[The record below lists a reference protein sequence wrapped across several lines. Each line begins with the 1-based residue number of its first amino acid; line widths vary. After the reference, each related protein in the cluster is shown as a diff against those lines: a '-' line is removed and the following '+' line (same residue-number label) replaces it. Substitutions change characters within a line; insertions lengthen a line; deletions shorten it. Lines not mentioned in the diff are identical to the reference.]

1 MKRKYVAVAIIAVI
15 VIVVIAFAVHYT
27 AGQPAEIRTTGIVE
41 APEANISSMVSGTI
55 VYECCREGDFVRKG
69 QILVEQESGTIR
81 AALNQALAGIQ
92 SARSNVASAN
102 SAVASAR
109 SNIQTA
115 RADIENA
122 RAGVEKARA
131 QMLEARRE
139 KNRHEVLYR
148 QNAVAKAALDLA
160 RTNYQSAVAD
170 YNSSKAALSN
180 TESRL
185 KAADAQLKSA
195 LSQLASSQ
203 ANVKQSQ
210 ANADF
215 YRTQL
220 GYTVIRSPFS
230 GTLIYKALQTG
241 ENADPGVTILT
252 LVDQSRIWV
261 RADVEE
267 TYVGG
272 IRLYDPATVRAVE
285 DKSGRIFGGRV
296 VEINRYAA
304 FATQTDVTRGRQD
317 IKTFKVRIAVT
328 DRSGYL
334 KPGMTVGVDI
344 PLRTAK

>member
-55 VYECCREGDFVRKG
+55 VYECCREGDNVQKG

-81 AALNQALAGIQ
+81 AALAQAVAGIQ
-92 SARSNVASAN
+92 SARSNVASAK
-102 SAVASAR
+102 SAIASVQ

-115 RADIENA
+115 KADILNA

-139 KNRHEVLYR
+139 KNRNEVLYKE
-148 QNAVAKAALDLA
+148 NAVAKATLDIA

-170 YNSSKAALSN
+170 YNSSKAALAN

-185 KAADAQLKSA
+185 KAADAQLQSA
-195 LSQLASSQ
+195 RSQLASSQ

-210 ANADF
+210 GNADF
-215 YRTQL
+215 YRAQL

-230 GTLIYKALQTG
+230 GTIIYKSLETG
-241 ENADPGVTILT
+241 ENADPGVTIMT

-261 RADVEE
+261 RADIEE

-272 IRLYDPATVRAVE
+272 IRLNGPATIRAVV
-285 DKSGRIFGGRV
+285 DKSGRTFGGRV
-296 VEINRYAA
+296 VEINRYAQ

-328 DRSGYL
+328 DQSGYL

-344 PLRTAK
+344 PLRTAQ

>member
-1 MKRKYVAVAIIAVI
+1 MKGRYVAVAIISI
-15 VIVVIAFAVHYT
+15 TVIAVLAFVVHFMT
-27 AGQPAEIRTTGIVE
+27 GVPAEVETTGIVE

-55 VYECCREGDFVRKG
+55 VYECCREGDNVQKG
-69 QILVEQESGTIR
+69 QILVEQESSTIR
-81 AALNQALAGIQ
+81 AAVSQAVAGIR
-92 SARSNVASAN
+92 SARSEVASAE
-102 SAVASAR
+102 SAIASAQ
-109 SNIQTA
+109 SSIQTVK
-115 RADIENA
+115 ADILNA
-122 RAGVEKARA
+122 RAGVDKARA
-131 QMLEARRE
+131 LMIEAGRE
-139 KNRHEVLYR
+139 KNRHEALYR
-148 QNAVAKAALDLA
+148 KNAVAKATLDAA

-170 YNSSKAALSN
+170 YDSSKAALSN

-185 KAADAQLKSA
+185 KAAEAQLSGA
-195 LSQLASSQ
+195 RSQLASSQ

-215 YRTQL
+215 YRAQL

-230 GTLIYKALQTG
+230 GTIVYKALETG

-261 RADVEE
+261 RADIEE

-272 IRLYDPATVRAVE
+272 IRLYGPATIRAVQ
-285 DKSGRIFGGRV
+285 DRSGRTFTGRV
-296 VEINRYAA
+296 VEINPHAE

-344 PLRTAK
+344 PLEAAR